1 MQKRY
6 REHARA
12 DWTALQAEVTAFW
25 DEYKVFEQSV
35 AEDGRSTKVF
45 YEGPPSANGVPGIH
59 HVMARTIKDLMC
71 RYWTMQGF
79 RVDRKSGW
87 DTHGLPVELQVEK
100 KLGIRRE
107 DIGRTVSI
115 EDFNRNCREDVMQYT
130 GKWEEL
136 TRLMG
141 YWIDLERPYVTY
153 HNEYIESVWNLLQK
167 LFNKGLLYKGFT
179 IQPYSPA
186 AGTGLSSHE
195 LNQPGTY
202 RQVKDLSMVAQFR
215 LSEDSA
221 LKVLGLMAEQGEA
234 ASADL
239 AQVKALGLPVFVLAW
254 TTTPWTLPSNTG
266 LAVGAAIDYA
276 LVRCSNVYTATDQVV
291 LLAVDRLP
299 SYFGNS
305 PSGGDE
311 QSSAGSHD
319 LGHRVLGVVR
329 GAALEGLRYH
339 ALLPY
344 VQPQE
349 GDPYRIVPGDFVS
362 TEDGTGIVH
371 LAPSFGADDF
381 RVGKQYG
388 LGHLT
393 LVDRSGR
400 FTAEVHDHEF
410 PLQGYPVKEAFLTED
425 EKAHWL
431 QIQQSQ
437 LSSMISDQRKLLSAD
452 ELIALKLKR
461 QGLAFRIEK
470 YEHSYPHCWR
480 TDKPVLYYPLDSWF
494 VRTTAVKERMIALN
508 REIRWKPESTG
519 TGRFGNWLENLV
531 DWNLSRSRFWG
542 TPLPIWRT
550 EDGMETRCIG
560 SIAELRKAVQ
570 EAKDAGIANPDSID
584 DLHRP
589 HVDALVLRS
598 STGKPMYRETDLVDV
613 WFDSGAM
620 PYAQNH
626 FLFGEESAEDSPAPP
641 AFPADFIAEGVD
653 QTRGWFFTL
662 HAIAVM
668 LFDSVAFRSV
678 ISNGLVLDK
687 DGNKMSKRLG
697 NTIDPYQMLG
707 KYGADALRW
716 YMISNAPPWDN
727 LKFDPKGVEEVQRKF
742 FGTLYNTYQFWA
754 LYANLDGFE
763 VSPGQAFPV
772 AASGAAAAS
781 PAGSATEMDQ
791 WILSMLN
798 SLVKEVNEAYS
809 EMEPTR
815 LARVIQ
821 EFTDL
826 HLSNWYVRLSRRRF
840 WKDGLSEDKAVAFH
854 TLHRCLLTISHLMAP
869 LAPFYAEV
877 LYRDLLGLGAHQTPT
892 SNPGLP
898 VSVHL
903 SRMPQPDAALI
914 SVDLEQRMQWAQ
926 GICSLA
932 LSLRKKAGIRVRQPL
947 SRLGLILPSGHTEEE
962 LASMLDLIRSEIN
975 IKSVVWAGGEAFR
988 IQRKVRPNFRR
999 LGPRYPAMI
1008 QKLGPVLQAI
1018 SSDQV
1023 EEFLLSGFLE
1033 LEVDGV
1039 HCRLEGEDL
1048 EVLTQDIA
1056 GWEVASDGSIT
1067 VALDI
1072 TLTPELEREG
1082 LARELINRVQKHRK
1096 DMGLELSDRIVLH
1109 WEPVPG
1115 LEEVIREYGS
1125 YIAGEVLA
1133 VSLQPLQVGRE
1144 SAVQVDLEGLTMQ
1157 LDVEKVD
1164 K

>member
-1 MQKRY
+1 MEKLY

-12 DWTALQAEVTAFW
+12 DWTALQGEVTAFW
-25 DEYKVFEQSV
+25 ESNKVFEQAV
-35 AEDGRSTKVF
+35 ADDGRPSKVF

-59 HVMARTIKDLMC
+59 HVMSRTIKDLMC
-71 RYWTMQGF
+71 RYWTMQGY

-107 DIGRTVSI
+107 DIGHTVSI
-115 EDFNRNCREDVMQYT
+115 AEFNQHCREDVMQYT

-141 YWIDLERPYVTY
+141 YWLDLERPYVTY

-167 LFNKGLLYKGFT
+167 LYNKGLLYKGFT

-215 LSEDSA
+215 LQEDSA
-221 LKVLGLMAEQGEA
+221 QYVLGMIAEKGESV
-234 ASADL
+234 SAEF
-239 AQVKALGLPVFVLAW
+239 AQTKLLGLSVFVLAW

-266 LAVGAAIDYA
+266 LAVGANITYA
-276 LVRCSNVYTATDQVV
+276 LVRCSNAYTGSDQLVF
-291 LLAVDRLP
+291 LAVDRVN
-299 SYFGNS
+299 SYF
-305 PSGGDE
+305 
-311 QSSAGSHD
+311 SSNEASADVQAPTGFQI
-319 LGHRVLGVVR
+319 LGHIQGSVLQ
-329 GAALEGLRYH
+329 GLRYD

-344 VQPQE
+344 ARPQD
-349 GDPYRIVPGDFVS
+349 GDPYRIVVGDFVS

-381 RVGKQYG
+381 RVGKQND

-400 FTAEVHDHEF
+400 FTTEVHDPEF

-425 EKAHWL
+425 EKSQWL
-431 QIQQSQ
+431 EVQQER
-437 LSSMISDQRKLLSAD
+437 LSTMISDQRKLLSAD

-461 QGLAFRIEK
+461 QGLAFQIEK

-480 TDKPVLYYPLDSWF
+480 TDKPILYFPLDSWF

-508 REIRWKPESTG
+508 REIQWKPESTG
-519 TGRFGNWLENLV
+519 SGRFGNWLENLV

-550 EDGMETRCIG
+550 EDGLETRCIG
-560 SIAELRKAVQ
+560 SIDELREAVEEAKAV
-570 EAKDAGIANPDSID
+570 GIANPDSFH

-589 HVDALVLRS
+589 EMDGLVLKS
-598 STGKPMYRETDLVDV
+598 SSGKPMYREADLVDV

-626 FLFGEESAEDSPAPP
+626 FMFGKESQGDSPGP
-641 AFPADFIAEGVD
+641 ADFPADFIAEGVD

-697 NTIDPYQMLG
+697 NTVDPYQMLG

-727 LKFDPKGVEEVQRKF
+727 LKFDSKGVEEVQRKF
-742 FGTLYNTYQFWA
+742 FGTLFNTYQFWA
-754 LYANLDGFE
+754 MYANLDGFE
-763 VSPGQAFPV
+763 AVQYSTRPYVPSSPNVSIIM
-772 AASGAAAAS
+772 ST
-781 PAGSATEMDQ
+781 TEMDR
-791 WILSMLN
+791 WILSVLH
-798 SLVKEVNEAYS
+798 SLVKEVNDAYS

-815 LARVIQ
+815 AARAIQ
-821 EFTDL
+821 DFTDL

-840 WKDGLSEDKAVAFH
+840 WKDGLNEDKAAAFQ
-854 TLHRCLLTISHLMAP
+854 TLHQCLLTVAHLMAP
-869 LAPFYAEV
+869 LAPYYAEV
-877 LYRDLLGLGAHQTPT
+877 LYGDLLGFRSP
-892 SNPGLP
+892 NPLKASGVGP
-898 VSVHL
+898 GSYPNSVHL
-903 SRMPQPDAALI
+903 SRMPHPDLNQI
-914 SVDLEQRMQWAQ
+914 SVDLERRMEWTQAV
-926 GICSLA
+926 CSLA

-947 SRLGLILPSGHTEEE
+947 SRLGLILPTGFTEVD
-962 LASMLDLIRSEIN
+962 LTSMLDLIRSEIN
-975 IKSVVWAGGEAFR
+975 IKSLVWAGGDAFR

-999 LGPRYPAMI
+999 LGPRYPTVI

-1018 SSDQV
+1018 PSEQV
-1023 EEFLLSGFLE
+1023 EEFLRRGFLE
-1033 LEVDGV
+1033 LELDGV
-1039 HCRLEGEDL
+1039 FCRLEAEDL

-1056 GWEVASDGSIT
+1056 GWQVASEGAIT
-1067 VALDI
+1067 VALDT
-1072 TLTPELEREG
+1072 TLTEELEREG
-1082 LARELINRVQKHRK
+1082 LARELINRVQKQRK
-1096 DMGLELSDRIVLH
+1096 DLGLELTDRIVLH
-1109 WEPVPG
+1109 WETLPG
-1115 LEEVIREYGS
+1115 IREVMDEFGA

-1133 VSLQPLQVGRE
+1133 ESLQPLGQSRE
-1144 SAVQVDLEGLTMQ
+1144 TAIQVDLEGLV
-1157 LDVEKVD
+1157 LFIDVEKVE

>member
-1 MQKRY
+1 M
-6 REHARA
+6 
-12 DWTALQAEVTAFW
+12 
-25 DEYKVFEQSV
+25 
-35 AEDGRSTKVF
+35 
-45 YEGPPSANGVPGIH
+45 
-59 HVMARTIKDLMC
+59 
-71 RYWTMQGF
+71 
-79 RVDRKSGW
+79 
-87 DTHGLPVELQVEK
+87 
-100 KLGIRRE
+100 
-107 DIGRTVSI
+107 
-115 EDFNRNCREDVMQYT
+115 
-130 GKWEEL
+130 
-136 TRLMG
+136 
-141 YWIDLERPYVTY
+141 
-153 HNEYIESVWNLLQK
+153 
-167 LFNKGLLYKGFT
+167 
-179 IQPYSPA
+179 
-186 AGTGLSSHE
+186 
-195 LNQPGTY
+195 
-202 RQVKDLSMVAQFR
+202 
-215 LSEDSA
+215 
-221 LKVLGLMAEQGEA
+221 
-234 ASADL
+234 
-239 AQVKALGLPVFVLAW
+239 
-254 TTTPWTLPSNTG
+254 
-266 LAVGAAIDYA
+266 
-276 LVRCSNVYTATDQVV
+276 
-291 LLAVDRLP
+291 
-299 SYFGNS
+299 
-305 PSGGDE
+305 
-311 QSSAGSHD
+311 
-319 LGHRVLGVVR
+319 
-329 GAALEGLRYH
+329 
-339 ALLPY
+339 
-344 VQPQE
+344 
-349 GDPYRIVPGDFVS
+349 
-362 TEDGTGIVH
+362 
-371 LAPSFGADDF
+371 
-381 RVGKQYG
+381 
-388 LGHLT
+388 
-393 LVDRSGR
+393 
-400 FTAEVHDHEF
+400 
-410 PLQGYPVKEAFLTED
+410 
-425 EKAHWL
+425 
-431 QIQQSQ
+431 
-437 LSSMISDQRKLLSAD
+437 
-452 ELIALKLKR
+452 
-461 QGLAFRIEK
+461 
-470 YEHSYPHCWR
+470 
-480 TDKPVLYYPLDSWF
+480 
-494 VRTTAVKERMIALN
+494 
-508 REIRWKPESTG
+508 
-519 TGRFGNWLENLV
+519 
-531 DWNLSRSRFWG
+531 
-542 TPLPIWRT
+542 
-550 EDGMETRCIG
+550 
-560 SIAELRKAVQ
+560 
-570 EAKDAGIANPDSID
+570 
-584 DLHRP
+584 
-589 HVDALVLRS
+589 
-598 STGKPMYRETDLVDV
+598 
-613 WFDSGAM
+613 
-620 PYAQNH
+620 
-626 FLFGEESAEDSPAPP
+626 
-641 AFPADFIAEGVD
+641 
-653 QTRGWFFTL
+653 
-662 HAIAVM
+662 
-668 LFDSVAFRSV
+668 
-678 ISNGLVLDK
+678 
-687 DGNKMSKRLG
+687 
-697 NTIDPYQMLG
+697 
-707 KYGADALRW
+707 
-716 YMISNAPPWDN
+716 DN